1 MEIQQI
7 RLALCEDVNFARPNA
22 TVSRNRS
29 HAVNWLEIELGGLQQ
44 WFCDVSVIK
53 WLSNG
58 QRCGV

>member
-29 HAVNWLEIELGGLQQ
+29 HAVNRLEIELGDCNSG
-44 WFCDVSVIK
+44 SVTCR
-53 WLSNG
+53 LSSG
-58 QRCGV
+58 